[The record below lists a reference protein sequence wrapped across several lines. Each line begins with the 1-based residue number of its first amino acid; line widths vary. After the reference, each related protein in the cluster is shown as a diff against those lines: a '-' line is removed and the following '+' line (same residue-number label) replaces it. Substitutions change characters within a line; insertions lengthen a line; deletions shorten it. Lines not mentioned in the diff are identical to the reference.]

1 MNGNRKRRIRLCS
14 SLERNNKESP
24 RFWMKHTWN
33 IDTVCGFDAR
43 GRLVEVVVM
52 ILKMALIRLGSDMRP
67 SLFTIAHYCT
77 FHHVWEFRSLRSV
90 HRPPYVVF
98 VVVCLGWVESFR
110 YLAFQNSR
118 SRNTLIILFNNWTA
132 VVGTMINH
140 HPFCSGTLGHHVF
153 EDVTGLCARSCQ
165 AHKILDPPKTM
176 QQSNNGSYQMS
187 LNLGGTPCYR
197 RCLAPVSPID
207 SVKER

>member
-67 SLFTIAHYCT
+67 SLFTIAHYPVL
-77 FHHVWEFRSLRSV
+77 FIMF
-90 HRPPYVVF
+90 
-98 VVVCLGWVESFR
+98 G
-110 YLAFQNSR
+110 NS
-118 SRNTLIILFNNWTA
+118 
-132 VVGTMINH
+132 
-140 HPFCSGTLGHHVF
+140 
-153 EDVTGLCARSCQ
+153 ARS
-165 AHKILDPPKTM
+165 DPST
-176 QQSNNGSYQMS
+176 G
-187 LNLGGTPCYR
+187 R
-197 RCLAPVSPID
+197 RM
-207 SVKER
+207 